1 MVLQRLE
8 QVRTRMVNAQLDALL
23 ISSSANRR
31 WLTGFSGSAGS
42 VIIGQDCAFL
52 LVDARYVTQAKDQAP
67 QFEII
72 EYVDFYQVA
81 GEMLAGIKAKRA
93 GFETEHV
100 VHKTWQNLQTK
111 IPLCEWVA
119 VDDWIEQ
126 LRGIKNAD
134 ELALMAKAIAIADE
148 AFEKL
153 LPYIRPGVSERQVA
167 LVLERLL
174 REGGAE
180 RLAFDTIVVSGP
192 RGALP
197 HGAPTDKLIQQG
209 ELVTLDFGAVWQ
221 GYHSDITRTVA
232 VGSVDP
238 KQKEIYDLVLR
249 AQQVGIAAAV
259 SGRTGKQV
267 DAMARE
273 VIAVNGY
280 GDNFGHG
287 LGHGIGLEVHERYP
301 RLSRAGESVLAE
313 GMICSVEPGIYIPGW
328 GGVRIEDLVCVTAE
342 GPQVLTGATKE
353 LLILQ

>member
-1 MVLQRLE
+1 MVLHRLE
-8 QVRTRMVNAQLDALL
+8 QVRTRMADAELDALL
-23 ISSSANRR
+23 VSSSANRR

-42 VIIGQDCAFL
+42 VIIGQERAFL
-52 LVDARYVTQAKDQAP
+52 LVDARYVTQAKDEAP
-67 QFEII
+67 EFEII
-72 EYVDFYQVA
+72 EYMDFYRTASEVL
-81 GEMLAGIKAKRA
+81 GGIEARRA

-100 VHKTWQNLQTK
+100 VHKTWQNLQAK
-111 IPLCEWVA
+111 IPECEWVA

-126 LRGIKNAD
+126 LRAIKSVD
-134 ELALMAKAIAIADE
+134 ELAFMAKAIAIADE

-153 LPYIRPGVSERQVA
+153 LPHIRPGVSERQVA

-174 REGGAE
+174 RDGGAE

-197 HGAPTDKLIQQG
+197 HGAPTDKLIQRG
-209 ELVTLDFGAVWQ
+209 ELVTVDFGAVWK

-232 VGSVDP
+232 IGSVDA

-249 AQQVGIAAAV
+249 AQKAGIAAAV
-259 SGRTGKQV
+259 CGGTGKQV
-267 DAMARE
+267 DDVARE
-273 VIAVNGY
+273 VIAANGY

-301 RLSRAGESVLAE
+301 RLSRLGESVLAE
-313 GMICSVEPGIYIPGW
+313 GMVCSVEPGIYIPGW
-328 GGVRIEDLVCVTAE
+328 GGVRIEDLICVTAE

-353 LLILQ
+353 LLIL